1 MAGGGGVSRLLRG
14 GSWYG
19 VPRYCRS
26 AYRLNIHPDNRN
38 SNIGFRVCCL
48 PQD

>member
-14 GSWYG
+14 GSWHSH
-19 VPRYCRS
+19 PADCRS
-26 AYRLNIHPDNRN
+26 AYRDVSHPDGRDNF
-38 SNIGFRVCCL
+38 IGFRVCCL